1 MGYPDIR
8 QVPDLGVDGVLEFI
22 ADITYGEIEIGDY
35 IVELIVTDTVTGKP
49 GVSNFIHF
57 EVLEY
62 AEYLRLIDAV
72 LEGNEAIRNGSDLSD
87 EFSLTYSGDSD
98 SC

>member
-1 MGYPDIR
+1 MPNLD
-8 QVPDLGVDGVLEFI
+8 VDGDLEFI
-22 ADITYGEIEIGDY
+22 ADISHGDIEIGDHE
-35 IVELIVTDTVTGKP
+35 VEVILTDTVTGNP
-49 GVSNFIHF
+49 GESLFIPF

-62 AEYLRLIDAV
+62 DEYLEA
-72 LEGNEAIRNGSDLSD
+72 GNESATENGSASSD

>member
-1 MGYPDIR
+1 M
-8 QVPDLGVDGVLEFI
+8 PDLDVDGDLEFI
-22 ADITYGEIEIGDY
+22 ADISHGDIEIGDHE
-35 IVELIVTDTVTGKP
+35 VEVILTDTVTGNP
-49 GVSNFIHF
+49 GESLFIPF

-62 AEYLRLIDAV
+62 DEYLRPT
-72 LEGNEAIRNGSDLSD
+72 ENGSASSD